1 MKYIIWF
8 SCLFLLSCKSDED
21 ASLINKWKLDSY
33 IKNSGSTVT
42 NISFPLDFTFE
53 KNNTVKVNLNINT
66 CNGEYTKSSKTLT
79 LKNFNCTK
87 ICCDSSVSLEAY
99 ELFIDSVKTYEINGN
114 TLKLKGNYGTA
125 LQLSLFQ

>member
-8 SCLFLLSCKSDED
+8 SCFFLLSCKSDED

-42 NISFPLDFTFE
+42 LLSFPIHFVFE
-53 KNNTVKVNLNINT
+53 KDSTVKINLNVNT
-66 CNGEYTKSSKTLT
+66 CNGEYTKSSKKLT

-87 ICCDSSVSLEAY
+87 ICCDSVASIEAY
-99 ELFIDSVKTYEINGN
+99 ELLVDSITTYEINGK

-125 LQLSLFQ
+125 MQLSLFQ